1 MDNSVLSLGITLVLA
16 FILISWFMTPEPT
29 SSSSRGNRRPRRRN
43 SHPVTQQM
51 IATVQQVAPT
61 LTIDQIRYDLE
72 RTGDVNVTI
81 DNYLRLGDLPN
92 PPHSMA
98 PLTGT
103 GTSVGV
109 TSGASTRAGGVSS
122 GSRSGVKS
130 SVTGGV
136 GLSKIVTESEGGP
149 FGGLSFEEKRREL
162 VMAARARISA
172 KEGITWN

>member
-1 MDNSVLSLGITLVLA
+1 MDNSVLSLGLTLVLA
-16 FILISWFMTPEPT
+16 FIFISWFMTPEPA
-29 SSSSRGNRRPRRRN
+29 SSSTRANRRPRRRN
-43 SHPVTQQM
+43 HNVTQQM
-51 IATVQQVAPT
+51 ISTVQQVAPT

-81 DNYLRLGDLPN
+81 DNYLRLGDLPH
-92 PPHSMA
+92 PPHATA
-98 PLTGT
+98 PLAGV
-103 GTSVGV
+103 GSGVGV
-109 TSGASTRAGGVSS
+109 TSGVSTRAGGVSS

-130 SVTGGV
+130 SV
-136 GLSKIVTESEGGP
+136 SKIVTESEGGP